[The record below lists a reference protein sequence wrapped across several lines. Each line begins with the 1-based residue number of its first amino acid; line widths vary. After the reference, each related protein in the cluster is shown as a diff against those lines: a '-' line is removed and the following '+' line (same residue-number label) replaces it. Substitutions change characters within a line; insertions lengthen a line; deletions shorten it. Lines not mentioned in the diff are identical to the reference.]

1 MYMQQDKPIGWWLKQ
16 VDRAFE
22 EAFAAALAGEGVD
35 RRQWQLL
42 NVAAT
47 DGDLAALAPFFA
59 DPAEADA
66 PVRVLVERGWI
77 RADDG
82 VLALTAD
89 GAAAR
94 ERLALTVQDQRAHH
108 ARHPAVRVRGH
119 DRRPAPDGDQ
129 PRGDMMR
136 A

>member
-1 MYMQQDKPIGWWLKQ
+1 MYMSDDKPIGWWLKHL
-16 VDRAFE
+16 DRAFE

-42 NVAAT
+42 NVAAAGGT
-47 DGDLAALAPFFA
+47 AAALAPFFT

-66 PVRVLVERGWI
+66 PVRALVERGWV
-77 RADDG
+77 RADDR
-82 VLALTAD
+82 VLTLTAD

-94 ERLALTVQDQRAHH
+94 ERLVRTVRDQRA
-108 ARHPAVRVRGH
+108 RTMQGIEPAEYTATVDVL
-119 DRRPAPDGDQ
+119 RRMAANLTG
-129 PRGDMMR
+129 